1 MAWEVNNMNNKRKG
15 TMIVGIVLILLGIL
29 YFLDNTGI
37 FEIYFNIFDI
47 GFLFSHF
54 WPMILIIIGLTFQYS
69 FFAAK
74 TSDAGVLVPGGI
86 LLVSGLTCQLSTLFH
101 LWGYLWPG
109 FILAVA
115 VGLFELYIFGT
126 KEKGLLIPVF
136 ILGGLSLIFFVI
148 QLGRISFLQT
158 YLIPIILVLGG
169 LLIIAKNRRN

>member
-1 MAWEVNNMNNKRKG
+1 MNNKSKW
-15 TMIVGIVLILLGIL
+15 TVIVGIILIALGVLF
-29 YFLDNTGI
+29 FLDNTGI
-37 FEIYFNIFDI
+37 FEIYFDIFDI

-54 WPMILIIIGLTFQYS
+54 WPMIIIIVGLIFQYS
-69 FFAAK
+69 FFSAK

-86 LLVSGLTCQLSTLFH
+86 LIVAGLTCQLSTLFH

-109 FILAVA
+109 FIFAVA
-115 VGLFELYIFGT
+115 VGLFELYVFGT

-136 ILGGLSLIFFVI
+136 VLTGLSFIFFVI

-158 YLIPIILVLGG
+158 YLIPVILILGG